1 MPKLTKKSQSKSS
14 VINKVVFVLYLVG
27 VFYLTLS
34 PVDEIRP
41 SFLET
46 YLFTG
51 VDKVVHAGLFTTFSI
66 LFYLAFDKDG
76 WLNLGLV
83 AAVGMLIEILQHLLP
98 TGRSFEWDD
107 WWFDILGGVVGIIL
121 IKIYQTLRAK
131 NRI

>member
-66 LFYLAFDKDG
+66 LFYLAFDKDE

-83 AAVGMLIEILQHLLP
+83 AAVGILIEILQHLLP
-98 TGRSFEWDD
+98 TGAQ
-107 WWFDILGGVVGIIL
+107 L
-121 IKIYQTLRAK
+121 
-131 NRI
+131 

>member
-1 MPKLTKKSQSKSS
+1 MPKLTRKLLHNPS
-14 VINKVVFVLYLVG
+14 VIHKVVFTLYLVG
-27 VFYLTLS
+27 VLYLTLS

-46 YLFTG
+46 YLFSG
-51 VDKVVHAGLFTTFSI
+51 VDKVVHAGLFITFSI
-66 LFYLAFDKDG
+66 LLYLAFNKIG
-76 WLNLGLV
+76 CLNLGLV

-98 TGRSFEWDD
+98 TGRSFEWND

-121 IKIYQTLRAK
+121 IKIYQTLRVK